1 MCNPWPAC
9 GLVKG
14 FLRPSK
20 DVFIVYVQYT
30 VANRRGQIFAWPA
43 FALTTVK
50 LVEKSIA
57 AGVPWY
63 LTQHRNII

>member
-14 FLRPSK
+14 FLKPSK

-30 VANRRGQIFAWPA
+30 VANRRGGWVGHEPPDFRLACRLPPPPV
-43 FALTTVK
+43 FYFL
-50 LVEKSIA
+50 LSSF
-57 AGVPWY
+57 G
-63 LTQHRNII
+63 